1 MSDASPSPSATPVEL
16 ARSLFLRDDNFYGCS
31 EATLVA
37 LQQLYDLPDAA
48 DSSPAMVLNGGV
60 AYSGGVCGA
69 ISGAS
74 MAVGRLAAAR
84 IPDHQQA
91 KRTARKLM
99 QRLIAEF
106 VAEFGS
112 GNCAQLIE
120 YDISTAAGHDEFI
133 GSGVWRR
140 TCMRQIEFSVSRLAD
155 LADESAWAMAVAAL
169 EDAEES

>member
-1 MSDASPSPSATPVEL
+1 MTDSPPTPDDAPIEL
-16 ARSLFLRDDNFYGCS
+16 ARNLFLRDDNFYGCA

-37 LQQLYDLPDAA
+37 LQRIYDLPAA
-48 DSSPAMVLNGGV
+48 DDSSSAMVLNGGV

-74 MAVGRLAAAR
+74 MAVGRLAASR

-99 QRLIAEF
+99 QTLMADF
-106 VAEFGS
+106 VVEFGG

-120 YDISTAAGHDEFI
+120 YDISTTAGHDEFI
-133 GSGVWRR
+133 ASEVWRR
-140 TCMRQIEFSVSRLAD
+140 TCMRQIEFSVGRLAA
-155 LADESAWAMAVAAL
+155 LADEESWDRAIAAL
-169 EDAEES
+169 EDPGES